1 MKNNARVLYVMEGDF
16 SEFKTLK
23 QILLLAEEYQLELTL
38 FDITQAI
45 APPRQTND
53 HLHANKRAKEPY
65 LAE

>member
-45 APPRQTND
+45 APPPD
-53 HLHANKRAKEPY
+53 
-65 LAE
+65 